1 MKFIKFHNVTEK
13 ESAKKEGV
21 YLVNRGGANS
31 NQAHLGL
38 PGSSPRRRCLL
49 EEAT

>member
-1 MKFIKFHNVTEK
+1 MEK
-13 ESAKKEGV
+13 ESAKKGKEGV
-21 YLVNRGGANS
+21 FSKNGGANS

-38 PGSSPRRRCLL
+38 PGYSSRRRLLL